1 MVNLQHFVQG
11 CITNKRSSVVV
22 KNDEVSLIQSND
34 KIFCG
39 HMTVLKRTSSSIKV
53 IITKSVEVK
62 NEGLPATKS
71 YYCLITTSHLKRNAD
86 NDSGFHSTRL

>member
-1 MVNLQHFVQG
+1 M
-11 CITNKRSSVVV
+11 VV
-22 KNDEVSLIQSND
+22 KHDEFSLIQSND
-34 KIFCG
+34 EIFCG
-39 HMTVLKRTSSSIKV
+39 HMTVLKRISSSIKV
-53 IITKSVEVK
+53 IITKFSSVEVK